1 MHQTRFFIGVF
12 LVVLLSF
19 LLDRY
24 VFAGIRTITANWK
37 STRLKKAMRW
47 GYWAISWGVTT
58 SMLVYP
64 LFGMRNAFTYWLL
77 SIFFTLF
84 VTKLVFTLVLFSE
97 DIIRLLTGVVKFIF
111 KTNNSGVKPLKPGR
125 RKFVSQLGLVL
136 ASIPFASFVYGMI
149 KGKYDYKVHR
159 HTLFFDDLPEA
170 FDGFT
175 ITQISDVHTGTFD
188 NAEAVQRGINMIKD
202 QKSDLF
208 VFTGDLVNNVA
219 EEVEPW
225 MNLFGQLRAP
235 YGQFSI
241 LGNHDYGDY
250 MEWES
255 EAAKVANLDK
265 LKKHHADMGY
275 RLLLDENI
283 TLEKNGQKISLLGVE
298 NWGDGFIQK
307 GDLEKALTGVDKDA
321 FKILLSHDPSHWQN
335 IVKHH
340 PTHIHLTL
348 AGHTHGMQMGIET
361 PTVKWSPSE
370 LRYAHWAGLAEEN
383 LRYLYINRGFG
394 FLGFTGRVGIWPEIT
409 VLELRKKAVA

>member
-1 MHQTRFFIGVF
+1 
-12 LVVLLSF
+12 
-19 LLDRY
+19 
-24 VFAGIRTITANWK
+24 
-37 STRLKKAMRW
+37 
-47 GYWAISWGVTT
+47 
-58 SMLVYP
+58 MLVYP
-64 LFGMRNAFTYWLL
+64 VFGMRNAFTYWIL

-84 VTKLVFTLVLFSE
+84 VTKLVFTLVLFGE
-97 DIIRLLTGVVKFIF
+97 DIYRLIVGMI
-111 KTNNSGVKPLKPGR
+111 KTVFNSGTSDKPAKPGR
-125 RKFVSQLGLVL
+125 RKFMSQLGLAL
-136 ASIPFASFVYGMI
+136 AAIPFASSLYGMI
-149 KGKYDYKVHR
+149 IGKYDYKVHR
-159 HTLFFDDLPEA
+159 HTLFFDDLPEE

-188 NAEAVQRGINMIKD
+188 NAEAVQRGIDMIKD

-219 EEVEPW
+219 DEVEPW

-235 YGQFSI
+235 FGQFSV

-255 EAAKVANLDK
+255 EEAKVANLDK

-307 GDLEKALTGVDKDA
+307 GDLEKALNGVDKDS

-335 IVKHH
+335 IVNTH
-340 PTHIHLTL
+340 PSNIHLTL
-348 AGHTHGMQMGIET
+348 SGHTHGMQMGIET
-361 PTVKWSPSE
+361 PTMKWSPSE
-370 LRYAHWAGLAEEN
+370 LRYAHWAGLAEAN
-383 LRYLYINRGFG
+383 SRYLYVNRGFG